1 MNRPYYCDICDYE
14 CSHRYDMNKHFMTK
28 KHEKKRIFLGKN
40 ANEDRFFIKPEVVY
54 KEYNCEICSY
64 MTKKL
69 YDYNRHLETYKHKR
83 LSENQ
88 TTKSVDINDMLK
100 DNGILSKDDLILKL
114 FQDNKEMQNFFI
126 DQQKEMLRI
135 MTETT
140 HGTVK
145 VMAEQNNKLLD
156 MVKQPSTSNTIN
168 GNLNQNHF
176 NINVF
181 LNERCKNAMNFSD
194 FIESIKVSR
203 EDLENNAKLGFVGG
217 MTKIIVDNLK
227 KQDLSERSIHCTD
240 FKRETIYIK
249 DNDEWTKQE
258 NNEKIHKAISTVSTK
273 SIVTLRDLKEENPEY
288 KDYDSEFYKMSNMM
302 LQNSIAAGEKNKY
315 YPKIVRNIARETTIN
330 KDKMVEI

>member
-1 MNRPYYCDICDYE
+1 MNGSYYCDICDYE

-28 KHEKKRIFLGKN
+28 KHEKKRVFLGKN
-40 ANEDRFFIKPEVVY
+40 ANEDRFLIKPEVVY
-54 KEYNCEICSY
+54 KEYHCDICSY
-64 MTKKL
+64 TTKKL

-83 LSENQ
+83 LTEKR
-88 TTKSVDINDMLK
+88 TTNSVDINDMLK

-114 FQDNKEMQNFFI
+114 FHDNKEMQNFFI

-135 MTETT
+135 MSETN
-140 HGTVK
+140 HETVK
-145 VMAEQNNKLLD
+145 AMTAQNNKLLD
-156 MVKQPSTSNTIN
+156 MVKQPPTCNTIN

-181 LNERCKNAMNFSD
+181 LNERCKNAINFSE
-194 FIESIKVSR
+194 FIENIKVSR
-203 EDLENNAKLGFVGG
+203 EDLENNVKLGFVGG

-258 NNEKIHKAISTVSTK
+258 NNDKLHKAISTVSTK
-273 SIVTLRDLKEENPEY
+273 SIRTLKDWKEENPDY
-288 KDYDSEFYKMSNMM
+288 KDYDSDFYKMSNMIF
-302 LQNSIAAGEKNKY
+302 QNSVAASEKNRY
-315 YPKIVRNIARETTIN
+315 YPKIIRNIARETTID
-330 KDKMVEI
+330 KDKMVEL